1 MRPLAMCRNFAE
13 YAEMLFESDELHW
26 FCVKT
31 RPRQEGSA
39 KRSVI
44 RDVGVEV
51 FCPMLRF
58 ERARSSGRV
67 KVTEAMFPGYIFARF
82 NFRDQNRHVAASHGV
97 SHIVKFGG
105 VASIVHESII
115 QELRSAIVSEE
126 TVEILTNIQVGEE
139 VKLITGPFSGV
150 RALVTQV
157 MPAQARVKVL
167 LELLGMEREVEIES
181 SGVMPDIVHPLA
193 PR

>member
-1 MRPLAMCRNFAE
+1 MCREFAE
-13 YAEMLFESDELHW
+13 HARMLFESDELHW

-31 RPRQEGSA
+31 RPRQEGFA
-39 KRSVI
+39 KRSLI

-67 KVTEAMFPGYIFARF
+67 KVTEAMFPGYIFSRF
-82 NFRDQNRHVAASHGV
+82 NFRDQYRHVSASHGV

-105 VASIVHESII
+105 VASIVDDTII
-115 QELRSAIVSEE
+115 QELRNAIVSEE
-126 TVEILTNIQVGEE
+126 TVEILPEIHVGEE
-139 VKLITGPFSGV
+139 VKLISGPFRGI

-181 SGVMPDIVHPLA
+181 SGVMPDMVHPLA

>member
-1 MRPLAMCRNFAE
+1 M
-13 YAEMLFESDELHW
+13 
-26 FCVKT
+26 
-31 RPRQEGSA
+31 
-39 KRSVI
+39 
-44 RDVGVEV
+44 
-51 FCPMLRF
+51 
-58 ERARSSGRV
+58 
-67 KVTEAMFPGYIFARF
+67 
-82 NFRDQNRHVAASHGV
+82 
-97 SHIVKFGG
+97 KFGG

>member
-1 MRPLAMCRNFAE
+1 MPDIGTMI
-13 YAEMLFESDELHW
+13 FESDELHW

-31 RPRQEGSA
+31 KPRVESTA
-39 KRSVI
+39 KRI
-44 RDVGVEV
+44 LMRDVGVEV

-82 NFRDQNRHVAASHGV
+82 NFRDQHRHISGSHGV
-97 SHIVKFGG
+97 AHIVRFGG
-105 VASIVHESII
+105 MASIVAPEII
-115 QELRSAIVSEE
+115 QELREAVVSEE
-126 TVEILTNIQVGEE
+126 TVEIKTQIQIGEE
-139 VKLITGPFSGV
+139 VQLISGPFSGI

-167 LELLGMEREVEIES
+167 LELLGMEREVEIDEH
-181 SGVMPDIVHPLA
+181 GVMPVIAHPLA